1 MFTFSP
7 RIRLAIVQWCWRRH
21 PDKTGS
27 ATNEPPDSVQQGG
40 TFVQLQRRTTRMK
53 LITILLAALLMSAA
67 CVTNTPP
74 SQGVIRGHV
83 QRFVC
88 PGLATSQPCPPK
100 PVSGLTLSFSRV
112 DGGKVFSA
120 TTGASGDYS
129 AVLAPGIYRIELS
142 ISAVDYGGPRT
153 IALRSGTTVIANFE
167 YRISTG

>member
-1 MFTFSP
+1 
-7 RIRLAIVQWCWRRH
+7 
-21 PDKTGS
+21 
-27 ATNEPPDSVQQGG
+27 
-40 TFVQLQRRTTRMK
+40 MK
-53 LITILLAALLMSAA
+53 LVTILLVAVIMGAA
-67 CVTNTPP
+67 CVTSGPP

-88 PGLATSQPCPPK
+88 PGFATSQPCPPK

-112 DGGKVFSA
+112 DGAKVFNA

-129 AVLAPGIYRIELS
+129 AVLAPGTYRIELS

-153 IALRSGTTVIANFE
+153 IALQSGTIVIANFE